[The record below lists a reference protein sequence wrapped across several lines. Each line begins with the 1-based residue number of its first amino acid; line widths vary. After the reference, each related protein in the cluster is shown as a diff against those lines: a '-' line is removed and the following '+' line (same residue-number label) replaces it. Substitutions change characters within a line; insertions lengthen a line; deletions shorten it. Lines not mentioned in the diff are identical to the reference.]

1 MKTRFVLFLAIGL
14 FAFLNANGQTGIADS
29 LYHIDIHAHISLKP
43 YNRGYGL
50 PNHQPG
56 LWSEQTTCAHGVYKF
71 PNLIGA
77 YHKVPPVSCSNFNN
91 LVKGDVK
98 VVFASV
104 CPIQREFTHNRFFTK
119 AFIWNKEKMAATMA
133 FFAGANTQKILD
145 LQDNDVDYF
154 TEAKNEMS
162 IFMGI
167 DADNSPHGKHRY
179 EVVKNYR
186 EIETILADEPN
197 TVAVVMNIEG
207 GHALGTG
214 IPKTIRMEKRQ
225 PKQLEALVTANI
237 LELKQNYPLFSI
249 TLANHFWNQLC
260 GQTRTSKG
268 LISALVNE
276 RQGQEE
282 GITDLGY
289 TAIEQLLSTENGNRI
304 LIDIKHMSLTSRLQY
319 YHLLEDKYQ
328 NSVPIFYSHGGVNG
342 IPSSDIAFKKM
353 QKFRRDKPKVNK
365 KQYLHQW
372 SFNLYDDEIL
382 RIHQTKGL
390 IGIMLED
397 TRLGGDMAVKSIKK
411 SINGSQQHKD
421 EYIKLFLASPLHIA
435 KVIGDA
441 SAWDIV
447 ALGSDFDG
455 AINPMDTYKDA
466 SRMQEL
472 RSDIIDFLHRVA
484 DNRLIVEKDKY
495 LFSNEEITTLLY
507 HLEPEQI
514 ADKILRSNALRF
526 LSDNF

>member
-1 MKTRFVLFLAIGL
+1 MNIRIISFLFFVF
-14 FAFLNANGQTGIADS
+14 FTFLNVWGQNHSIDS

-43 YNRGYGL
+43 YNRAYGQL
-50 PNHQPG
+50 NPQPE
-56 LWSEQTTCAHGVYKF
+56 LWTEQTTCAHGVYKF

-77 YHKVPPVSCSNFNN
+77 YQKVPPVSCSNFNN

-119 AFIWNKEKMAATMA
+119 AFFWNREKLAATMA
-133 FFAGANTQKILD
+133 FFAGASTEKILD

-154 TEAKNEMS
+154 VEAKNEMNL
-162 IFMGI
+162 FLDMNAANEPYGRY
-167 DADNSPHGKHRY
+167 KY
-179 EVVKNYR
+179 EVVNDFK
-186 EIETILADEPN
+186 EIKTVLAQKPN

-207 GHALGTG
+207 GHVLGTG
-214 IPKTIRMEKRQ
+214 IPKTLRLEKKQ
-225 PKQLEALVTANI
+225 PLQLKTLVSANI

-268 LISALVNE
+268 LISAMVNE
-276 RQGQEE
+276 RMGQME
-282 GITDLGY
+282 GITPLGY
-289 TAIEQLLSTENGNRI
+289 HAIEQLLSTENGKRI

-319 YHLLEDKYQ
+319 YQLLEEKYHNQ
-328 NSVPIFYSHGGVNG
+328 IPIFYSHGGVNG
-342 IPSSDIAFKKM
+342 IQSSDIAFKKM
-353 QKFRRDKPKVNK
+353 NKFRRDKPKKNK

-372 SFNLYDDEIL
+372 SFNLYDDEIIK
-382 RIHQTKGL
+382 IHQSNGL

-397 TRLGGDMAVKSIKK
+397 TRLGGKEAVKSIKK

-435 KVIGDA
+435 KVVGQA
-441 SAWDIV
+441 SAWDII

-455 AINPMDTYKDA
+455 AINPMDSYKDA

-472 RSDIIDFLHRVA
+472 RSDIIDFLNRVN
-484 DNRLIVEKDKY
+484 DNSLIIDKDKY
-495 LFSNEEITTLLY
+495 LFNNEEIIALLFNI
-507 HLEPEQI
+507 EPEII

-526 LSDNF
+526 LSVNF